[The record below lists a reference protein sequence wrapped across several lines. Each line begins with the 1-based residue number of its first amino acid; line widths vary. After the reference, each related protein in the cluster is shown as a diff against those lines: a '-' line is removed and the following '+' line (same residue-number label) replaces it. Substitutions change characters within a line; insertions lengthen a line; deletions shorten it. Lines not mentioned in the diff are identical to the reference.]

1 MDKIKY
7 LTQQEYDT
15 ILEFKSLKD
24 VYKNFKNFRPNRY
37 WLKRNSKWFGKWEY
51 VQRAYRDVNKANYN
65 QDTIY
70 FVMSE

>member
-15 ILEFKSLKD
+15 TIEFKSLKD
-24 VYKNFKNFRPNRY
+24 VYKNFKNFGPNCY
-37 WLKRNSKWFGKWEY
+37 WLKRNSKWFNKWEY
-51 VQRAYRDVNKANYN
+51 VQRAYRDIKKANYRP
-65 QDTIY
+65 DTIY